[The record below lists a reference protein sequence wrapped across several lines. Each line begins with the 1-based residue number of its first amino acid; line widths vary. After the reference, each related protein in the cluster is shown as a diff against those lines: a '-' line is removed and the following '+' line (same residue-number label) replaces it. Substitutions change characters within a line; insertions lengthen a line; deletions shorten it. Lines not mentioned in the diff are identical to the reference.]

1 MSESTFD
8 PWKRVDELLARYG
21 DEQASVAELLCDRY
35 PADTVAY
42 TVVAPDLSQQVL
54 THGELRESS
63 ERFAAA
69 LADLGVRQGDR
80 VATLMGKSAELLV
93 TLLGIWRLGAVQVP
107 LFTAFAPNTIA
118 TRLSDSGAKVVVCD
132 QEQRPK
138 LAVATPGTVAGTRQ
152 IVVAGKPQQLT
163 DLAFDDLLARHNLG
177 FEAVALDS
185 DAPLMQMYTS
195 GTTGLPKGLLVP
207 KRALA
212 AFHAYMEF
220 ALDLRSDDVFWNAAD
235 TAWGYGLHFGIVGS
249 LCAGVPSVL
258 LQGGFSAETTFAVL
272 SKLGVTNYTAAPTVY
287 RALRGSG
294 IEVPADL
301 RLRRASAAGEP
312 LTPEVNQWAE
322 QALGV
327 RVHDHYGQTETGM
340 LINNHH
346 HPALRRPLRPGSMGH
361 PMPGWKA
368 EVLYDDRDE
377 PAPRGTVGRIAFD
390 LVGSPLAWFTG
401 YLGRPEKTA
410 EKFTRNGRWYLTGD
424 AGTVD
429 EDGYFHFLS
438 RDDDLIIMAG
448 YRIGPFDVESVL
460 LTHPAV
466 AEAAV
471 IAAPD
476 QLRGE
481 VLEAYVVLRD
491 GHTDSP
497 ELAEELQQ
505 LVKSEYAAHA
515 YPRQV
520 HFTSALP
527 KTPSGKIKRNA
538 LRQRRRAELEAALS

>member
-1 MSESTFD
+1 MSGSTID
-8 PWKRVDELLARYG
+8 PWKRVGQLLARYG
-21 DEQASVAELLCDRY
+21 DERASATELLCDRH
-35 PADTVAY
+35 PADAVAY

-54 THGELRESS
+54 SYGELRESS
-63 ERFAAA
+63 ERLAAA
-69 LADLGVRQGDR
+69 LAALGVGPGDR

-118 TRLSDSGAKVVVCD
+118 TRLADSGAKVVLCD
-132 QEQRPK
+132 QSQRPK
-138 LAVATPGTVAGTRQ
+138 LSAVGTDNHRR
-152 IVVAGKPQQLT
+152 IVVVGEPERST
-163 DLAFDDLLARHNLG
+163 DLVFDELLAGHEPG
-177 FEAVALDS
+177 FEAVVLDS

-207 KRALA
+207 RRALA
-212 AFHAYMEF
+212 AFHAYLEF
-220 ALDLRSDDVFWNAAD
+220 ALDLRPDDVFWNAAD

-249 LCAGVPSVL
+249 LCVGVPSVL
-258 LQGGFSAETTFAVL
+258 LRGGFSAETTFAVL
-272 SKLGVTNYTAAPTVY
+272 SKLGVTNYAAAPTVY
-287 RALRGSG
+287 RALRASG
-294 IEVPADL
+294 VEVPADL
-301 RLRRASAAGEP
+301 RLRRASSAGEP

-346 HPALRRPLRPGSMGH
+346 HPALSRPLRPGSMGH

-368 EVLYDDRDE
+368 EVLYEDRDE
-377 PAPRGTVGRIAFD
+377 PAPAGAVGRIAFD

-401 YLGRPEKTA
+401 YLGRPDKTA
-410 EKFTRNGRWYLTGD
+410 EKFTRDGRWYLTGD
-424 AGTVD
+424 AGMVD

-460 LTHPAV
+460 VTHPAV

-481 VLEAYVVLRD
+481 ILETYVVLRD
-491 GHTDSP
+491 GHAGTP
-497 ELAEELQQ
+497 ELVEELQQ
-505 LVKSEYAAHA
+505 LVKDEYAAHA
-515 YPRQV
+515 YPRRV
-520 HFTSALP
+520 HFIPVLP
-527 KTPSGKIKRNA
+527 KTPSGKIQRNL
-538 LRQRRRAELEAALS
+538 LRQRRRAELAA